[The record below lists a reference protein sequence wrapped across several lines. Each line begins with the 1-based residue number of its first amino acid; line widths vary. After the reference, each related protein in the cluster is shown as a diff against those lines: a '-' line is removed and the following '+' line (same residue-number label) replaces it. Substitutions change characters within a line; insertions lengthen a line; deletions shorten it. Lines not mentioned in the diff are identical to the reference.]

1 MERRNNFEKIRSR
14 LNSKTNKCNFI
25 YVFLCTIINI
35 FLQKTLTV
43 SDLIGIFVE
52 TTVIAFGIWQVR
64 KMKRYVR

>member
-1 MERRNNFEKIRSR
+1 MKKLGQDLTQSR
-14 LNSKTNKCNFI
+14 TSVFLFTF
-25 YVFLCTIINI
+25 FLCTIINI